1 MNFLHSI
8 SKRPSI
14 RVETKKNITMK
25 RSIIILAI
33 LLGLISIRVQAQT
46 STPPKN
52 TTPTSIGIIIYSNDI
67 ETIWNAMRIAAYS
80 KTQGDTVT
88 VFLLGKG
95 VEVEILAKKNKDLKE
110 EVNKF
115 IDNGGFVLGSGVC
128 LASRN
133 DKEPQLCK
141 LSSIGDLYMLIRK
154 SKIVLSF

>member
-1 MNFLHSI
+1 
-8 SKRPSI
+8 
-14 RVETKKNITMK
+14 MK
-25 RSIIILAI
+25 RSIFILTI
-33 LLGLISIRVQAQT
+33 LLGLTTIRVQAQT
-46 STPPKN
+46 TTPPKN
-52 TTPTSIGIIIYSNDI
+52 ITVPTSMGIIIYSNDI
-67 ETIWNAMRIAAYS
+67 ETIWNAMRVAAYA

-141 LSSIGDLYMLIRK
+141 LSSIGDLYLLIRK